1 MNDSVF
7 NFSKSLE
14 FQQFCELSAEIGKN
28 PLLVQGAG
36 GNTSIKED
44 GLLWVKASGTWLSEA
59 TENKTMVAVDLAKIQ
74 QAMAQN
80 DEQVEKPQYFKADPN
95 ESLRPSI
102 ETVVHASLKHRVVLH
117 VHCVET
123 ISWAVLENAEKL
135 LGTPLEGLDWVFI
148 PYRRPGLP
156 LAREIQSK
164 ITEKTNVLILGNHG
178 LVVAADSIKEAHQLL
193 LKVQQRLR
201 RARRE
206 VTIPKSNFALPA
218 ESNYRDAEFFAQGIA
233 HDTIS
238 LEKVEKGSLY
248 PDHVIFLGSGV
259 QLLDSSTTL
268 DQFEQNQPESLPK
281 ALIVPDQTVLVN
293 KQAPRG
299 TDEMLFSLTEVAA
312 RLQTNDRVQKL
323 TFNDEAALLN
333 WDAEKYRQEL
343 ARRNASA

>member
-1 MNDSVF
+1 MNDSIF
-7 NFSKSLE
+7 NFSKSPE
-14 FQQFCELSAEIGKN
+14 FQRFCQLSAEIGRN

-36 GNTSIKED
+36 GNTSIKENS
-44 GLLWVKASGTWLSEA
+44 LLWVKASGTWLSEA
-59 TENKTMVAVDLAKIQ
+59 SEKKTMVAVDLTKLQ
-74 QAMAQN
+74 QAMMMN
-80 DEQVEKPQYFKADPN
+80 DEQVERPQYFKADSN
-95 ESLRPSI
+95 EPLRPSI

-123 ISWAVLENAEKL
+123 ISWAVLQNAEKFL
-135 LGTPLEGLDWVFI
+135 ATPLGGLDWVFI

-164 ITEKTNVLILGNHG
+164 ITNKTNVLILGNHG
-178 LVVAADSIKEAHQLL
+178 LVVAASSIEEAHKLL
-193 LKVQQRLR
+193 LEVHQRLR
-201 RARRE
+201 RSKRE
-206 VTIPKSNFALPA
+206 VKIPKSNFVLPA
-218 ESNYRDAEFFAQGIA
+218 ASYYRAAEFFAQGIA

-259 QLLDSSTTL
+259 QLLNSSSPL
-268 DQFEQNQPESLPK
+268 IQFEHNQPESLPK
-281 ALIVPDQTVLVN
+281 ALIIPDQAVLVH

-299 TDEMLFSLTEVAA
+299 TDEMLLSLTEVAA
-312 RLQTNDRVQKL
+312 RLQPNDRVQKL

>member
-1 MNDSVF
+1 MFDSTF
-7 NFSKSLE
+7 KFSKSSE
-14 FQQFCELSAEIGKN
+14 FQKFCELSANLGRN

-44 GLLWVKASGTWLSEA
+44 SLLWVKASGTWLSEA
-59 TENKTMVAVDLAKIQ
+59 TEKKTMVAVDLAKLQ

-80 DEQVEKPQYFKADPN
+80 DERVEKPQYFKVDPT

-102 ETVVHASLKHRVVLH
+102 ETVVHASLKNRVVLH

-123 ISWAVLENAEKL
+123 ISWAVLQNAEKL
-135 LGTPLEGLDWVFI
+135 LATPLGGLDWVFI

-156 LAREIQSK
+156 LAREIQLK
-164 ITEKTNVLILGNHG
+164 ITEQTNVLILGNHG
-178 LVVAADSIKEAHQLL
+178 LVVAADSIEEAHELL
-193 LKVQQRLR
+193 VDVHQRLR
-201 RARRE
+201 RSKRE
-206 VTIPKSNFALPA
+206 VTIPKFNFDLPA
-218 ESNYRDAEFFAQGIA
+218 ESNYRAAEIFAQGIA

-259 QLLDSSTTL
+259 QLLKSSSTLT
-268 DQFEQNQPESLPK
+268 QFEQNQHESLPK
-281 ALIVPDQTVLVN
+281 ALIVPAQAVLVH

-299 TDEMLFSLTEVAA
+299 TDEMLLSLKEVAS
-312 RLQTNDRVQKL
+312 RLQPNDRVQKL

>member
-1 MNDSVF
+1 MNDSQF
-7 NFSKSLE
+7 NFSKSSE
-14 FQQFCELSAEIGKN
+14 FRKFCELSADLGRN

-59 TENKTMVAVDLAKIQ
+59 TEKKTMVAVDLARLQ
-74 QAMAQN
+74 QAMTQN
-80 DEQVEKPQYFKADPN
+80 DERAEKPQHFKADPT
-95 ESLRPSI
+95 EFLRPSI

-123 ISWAVLENAEKL
+123 ISWAVLQNAEEL
-135 LGTPLEGLDWVFI
+135 LAAPLGGLDWVFI

-164 ITEKTNVLILGNHG
+164 ITEQTNVLILGNHG
-178 LVVAADSIKEAHQLL
+178 LVVAADSIEEAHELL
-193 LKVQQRLR
+193 LDVHQRLR
-201 RARRE
+201 RSKRE
-206 VTIPKSNFALPA
+206 VTIPKSNFDLPA
-218 ESNYRDAEFFAQGIA
+218 ESNYRAAEFFAQGIA

-248 PDHVIFLGSGV
+248 PDHVIFLGSGL
-259 QLLDSSTTL
+259 QLLNSSSTL
-268 DQFEQNQPESLPK
+268 DQLEQNHPDTLPK
-281 ALIVPDQTVLVN
+281 ALIIPDQAVLVH
-293 KQAPRG
+293 KQASRG
-299 TDEMLFSLTEVAA
+299 TDEMLLSLIEVGA
-312 RLQTNDRVQKL
+312 RLQPNDLVQKL
-323 TFNDEAALLN
+323 TFKDEAELLN